1 MEHQNQSPES
11 PRPNRRQFL
20 FTTGSTIA
28 AGLIAHPGRHSLP
41 TDRPP
46 KQGTRKYYRV
56 GWKLLENTTM
66 AGRRLD
72 HISPRSQWDAPRPT
86 PTMPYVPFGDC

>member
-28 AGLIAHPGRHSLP
+28 AGLIAHPGRWSL
-41 TDRPP
+41 
-46 KQGTRKYYRV
+46 
-56 GWKLLENTTM
+56 
-66 AGRRLD
+66 AGSGFVAFVRR
-72 HISPRSQWDAPRPT
+72 W
-86 PTMPYVPFGDC
+86 